1 MVTRNLTTAKRGLTL
16 LPMTLAAVLLAAC
29 SHRHEAEPEQQMSI
43 KDNAPVA
50 AAQPARAYSHAQT
63 PSNRP
68 VPMPRQRLG
77 GDMSAATPRAA
88 AAPSKTSVRSSADPL
103 PAPAPTP
110 KVVTLPPPAPAAA
123 AAIVKDVTPKIAKA
137 EPAPASVPPA
147 SVPMPP
153 ANVPPPIT
161 PKSAMPATPEAP
173 QKSAAAPVQPET
185 LVVPK
190 VELIPAP
197 MTDAP
202 APVKPVVPPVTA
214 KPEVK
219 LPAAAAGANMI
230 VKGTDAAAKPATST
244 KTASLSE
251 QTRVKDALD
260 RADQFLKT
268 GQAINAR
275 ALLQEAA
282 RGENADLLTALA
294 ATYDP
299 IVLKDYPA
307 SAKAADAKR
316 AVELYDAAISKG
328 SVAAKDRLTR
338 LKNEL
343 SKTQ

>member
-16 LPMTLAAVLLAAC
+16 LPMTLAAFLLAAC
-29 SHRHEAEPEQQMSI
+29 SHRQEAEPEHQVSI
-43 KDNAPVA
+43 KDNAPA
-50 AAQPARAYSHAQT
+50 AAVQPARSYSRAQT
-63 PSNRP
+63 PSSRP

-88 AAPSKTSVRSSADPL
+88 AVPSPVKSSVRSSADPL
-103 PAPAPTP
+103 PAPMP
-110 KVVTLPPPAPAAA
+110 KIATLPPPAPAAMA
-123 AAIVKDVTPKIAKA
+123 PIVKDVTPKIAKA
-137 EPAPASVPPA
+137 EPAPAA
-147 SVPMPP
+147 VPMPP

-161 PKSAMPATPEAP
+161 PKSVMPATPEAAP
-173 QKSAAAPVQPET
+173 KVAAAPVQPAT
-185 LVVPK
+185 PVVPK

-202 APVKPVVPPVTA
+202 APAKPVVPPVAA
-214 KPEVK
+214 KPEIK

-230 VKGTDAAAKPATST
+230 VKSPDPASKPVTST

-316 AVELYDAAISKG
+316 AVELYAAAITKG